1 MPRMDVSLD
10 TGIQSYCLSHFTLST
25 KLLVID
31 GGVKAFAQRAGKGQL
46 AGVVSNGKAEKILND
61 VGYRY
66 LVA

>member
-1 MPRMDVSLD
+1 MHYKFN
-10 TGIQSYCLSHFTLST
+10 GIEVLST
-25 KLLVID
+25 FKASCQIVLVID